1 VEIKNRGWTMT
12 WCAVGINLAC
22 GILYSWSVF
31 AAALV
36 NDLGLTKTE
45 ASIPNAIA
53 LGMLALLS
61 IPGGRLQDRFGPRI
75 CATICGLL
83 VGVGFIVS
91 SFASSLTVLA
101 LSFGVITGSGIGLAY
116 GATTPAA
123 VKWFPPQKRGL
134 ISGLVVAGVG
144 LAAVYQA
151 PLTQYFVSNY
161 GVKNAF
167 LIEGIIFSVVI
178 LVLAQFLSNP
188 PEGYVPSGTSSPVK
202 GSGVT
207 ANREFSP
214 KEMAA
219 TSQFWL
225 IWLMYACG
233 SVAGL
238 MIIGQLAIIA
248 KLQANIA
255 WAFVFVAFLAIFNSS
270 GRVVGGFLAD
280 KLGRTNTLL
289 IVFVAQAINMFFFS
303 TYTTSNLLLMG
314 IGIAGICYG
323 ALFSIFPALTFDY
336 FGMKNGGVN
345 YGIVFTSW
353 GLAGVI
359 GPIMAGYVVDSTQ
372 SYHLAYMVSA
382 GLLVISTILVL
393 FLKAPKVTEDS
404 KVVARASESLGA

>member
-1 VEIKNRGWTMT
+1 MEIKNRGWTMT

-53 LGMLALLS
+53 LAMLALLS

-75 CATICGLL
+75 CATICGVL

-101 LSFGVITGSGIGLAY
+101 ISFGVITGAGIGLAY

-151 PLTQYFVSNY
+151 PLTQYLVSSY
-161 GVKNAF
+161 GVKNTF
-167 LIEGIIFSVVI
+167 LIEGIIFSVII
-178 LVLAQFLSNP
+178 LVLAQFLKNP
-188 PEGYVPSGTSSPVK
+188 PEGYVPPGMASSKGTV
-202 GSGVT
+202 VT
-207 ANREFSP
+207 STREFSP
-214 KEMAA
+214 REMAA
-219 TSQFWL
+219 TPQFWL
-225 IWLMYACG
+225 IWLMYGFG
-233 SVAGL
+233 SVAGV

-248 KLQANIA
+248 KLQANIS
-255 WAFVFVAFLAIFNSS
+255 WAFVFVAILAIFNSA

-280 KLGRTNTLL
+280 KLGRTNTLTL
-289 IVFVAQAINMFFFS
+289 VFAAQAINMFFFS
-303 TYTTSNLLLMG
+303 TYTTSNLLIMG
-314 IGIAGICYG
+314 IGIAGVCYG
-323 ALFSIFPALTFDY
+323 ALLSVFPALTFDY

-359 GPIMAGYVVDSTQ
+359 GPIMGGYVVDLTQ
-372 SYHLAYMVSA
+372 SYHLAYMISG

-393 FLKAPKVTEDS
+393 FLKVPKVAMDS
-404 KVVARASESLGA
+404 KVAVQASEA